1 MDDFKLMCENAMK
14 YNHVDTIYYKT
25 SKKILQSGMKLL
37 QIEKLGWIFNLIP
50 ELTSDHVGFEITPEL
65 RLNKHREDND
75 DDHVLENKRK
85 MPATKFEAIPD
96 ELTPE
101 EILVRSQNAARE
113 ARRKLGERFRLR

>member
-1 MDDFKLMCENAMK
+1 MK